1 MKKFWFMAT
10 AAVMLF
16 VSCADDD
23 VTKLSG
29 GTGASQA
36 MSFTASYGENGTRA
50 TLNGNNELFDANDA
64 ISVLSMKNANKK
76 FVTADG
82 GTTVTFTGN
91 AEADQPF
98 YALYP
103 YQEGLS
109 LSGTTISGASIPS
122 TQWNDCWAEGGKNG
136 WDPSAPL
143 AYAVAS
149 PEHMLYFHNLC
160 AILKITISE
169 INDNVTITVGA
180 DEPLSGAC
188 TITDGILSVNT
199 TGGSNTVKVGD
210 DKKKVKGGCD
220 VYVAIAPGI
229 YSKFYVSAE
238 NGINTTRRSKT
249 SATFEANKI
258 YDLGSFEIDIHEAV
272 DLGLPSGTLWAT
284 CNVGASKPE
293 EYGNYYAW
301 GEVETK
307 NVYDWSSYKWSK
319 GSDADPKNITKY
331 FAIRYGDGFR
341 CDVLEKEDDVAH
353 ANWGGNWR
361 MPTLDEI
368 KELRNNCT
376 CIYTTLNSVKGY
388 LVTSKSN
395 NNEIFFPAAGGY
407 DGSSFELV
415 NEQGFYWGATVWSE
429 QLYAWTLRF
438 NSNFNIYISY
448 SPIERY
454 LGFPVRPVRSRY
466 LK

>member
-82 GTTVTFTGN
+82 GATVTFTGN

-109 LSGTTISGASIPS
+109 LSGNTISGASIPS

-160 AILKITISE
+160 AILKITIPE

-180 DEPLSGAC
+180 DNPLSGAC

-210 DKKKVKGGCD
+210 DEKKVKGGCD
-220 VYVAIAPGI
+220 VYVAIAPGT

-258 YDLGSFEIDIHEAV
+258 YDLGLFEIDIHEAV

-307 NVYDWSSYKWSK
+307 NVYTIETYKHSKNDYIIKYNTVVGFIDNKSSLDS
-319 GSDADPKNITKY
+319 
-331 FAIRYGDGFR
+331 
-341 CDVLEKEDDVAH
+341 EDDVAH
-353 ANWGGNWR
+353 VKWGGDWRIPTPQELNEITYLCNWTW
-361 MPTLDEI
+361 TLC
-368 KELRNNCT
+368 NGV
-376 CIYTTLNSVKGY
+376 YGY
-388 LVTSKSN
+388 RLTSRKN
-395 NNEIFFPAAGGY
+395 NNSIFLPAAGGWLKQELIEV
-407 DGSSFELV
+407 GSI
-415 NEQGFYWGATVWSE
+415 GCYWSSSIDVQS
-429 QLYAWTLRF
+429 
-438 NSNFNIYISY
+438 YISAY
-448 SPIERY
+448 TIQFTSDKIERLIVY
-454 LGFPVRPVRSRY
+454 RPYGMSVRPVRSRNQN
-466 LK
+466 

>member
-1 MKKFWFMAT
+1 MAT

-82 GTTVTFTGN
+82 GATVTFTGN
-91 AEADQPF
+91 AEADQLF

-109 LSGTTISGASIPS
+109 LSGSMISGASIPS

-143 AYAVAS
+143 AYAVAT
-149 PEHMLYFHNLC
+149 PEHTLYFHNLC
-160 AILKITISE
+160 AILKITIPE

-210 DKKKVKGGCD
+210 DEKKVKGGCD
-220 VYVAIAPGI
+220 VYVAIAPGT

-307 NVYDWSSYKWSK
+307 NVYDWSTYKWSK
-319 GSDADPKNITKY
+319 GSDANINNITKY
-331 FAIRYGDGFR
+331 FSRQFGVWDE
-341 CDVLEKEDDVAH
+341 LEKEDDAAH

-361 MPTLDEI
+361 MPTYNETN
-368 KELRNNCT
+368 ELIANCT
-376 CIYTTLNSVKGY
+376 CIYTTLNNVKGY

-407 DGSSFELV
+407 DGSSLELV
-415 NEQGFYWGATVWSE
+415 DQGFYWGATVWST
-429 QLYAWTLRF
+429 QTSAWYLRF
-438 NSNFNIYISY
+438 NSNSNFCIANLAF
-448 SPIERY
+448 ERC